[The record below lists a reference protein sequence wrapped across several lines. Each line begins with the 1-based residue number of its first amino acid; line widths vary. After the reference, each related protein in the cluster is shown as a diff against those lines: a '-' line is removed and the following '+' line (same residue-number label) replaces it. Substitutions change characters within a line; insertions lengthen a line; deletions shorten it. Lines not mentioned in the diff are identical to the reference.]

1 MLSDAFE
8 SNGIYVYYKN
18 PGLCNA
24 IEIAPPSEPTFHG
37 KTILGLPYREAR
49 EIVNLI
55 DPKFK
60 EDGSGLIATSLGI
73 GLYAPGAAK
82 DIESKVESVIVFEMG
97 YYD

>member
-60 EDGSGLIATSLGI
+60 EDGSGLIATSSL
-73 GLYAPGAAK
+73 
-82 DIESKVESVIVFEMG
+82 
-97 YYD
+97 